1 MIGKFCKYHFSSA
14 NPLSFAY
21 IFLLKAKNEENF
33 VNLLPALQTTDYRLQ
48 TTDYWHSKSKIT
60 FSV

>member
-1 MIGKFCKYHFSSA
+1 MTGKFCKYHFSSA

-33 VNLLPALQTTDYRLQ
+33 VNLLPALQTTDTQKVKLPLVCRE
-48 TTDYWHSKSKIT
+48 SERK
-60 FSV
+60 

>member
-1 MIGKFCKYHFSSA
+1 MKKMIGKFCKYFSSA

-33 VNLLPALQTTDYRLQ
+33 VNLLPALSVVQTRLQTTDYRLL
-48 TTDYWHSKSKIT
+48 TLKK
-60 FSV
+60 